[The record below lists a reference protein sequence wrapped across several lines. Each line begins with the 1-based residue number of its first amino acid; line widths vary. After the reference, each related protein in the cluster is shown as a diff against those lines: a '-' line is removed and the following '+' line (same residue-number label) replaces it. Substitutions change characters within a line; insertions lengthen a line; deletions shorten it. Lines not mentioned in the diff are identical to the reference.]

1 MRPGGRRWIEIKMPT
16 ARRTAGI
23 MPPRCP
29 GTRPGAWTTRIPS
42 GGAAR
47 VPHAARLRSIPC
59 PRVERPRA
67 RPPQTSYSNAATRTD
82 RKSGITAQEG
92 SFFPLGFGRQHK
104 AKPGCPPPSPKWFHI
119 LCRVYRHAG
128 GTVFRSGPR
137 SVDTRVCPYRPKSMI
152 RMERVDLRHDG
163 RRPTTPGAAGAP
175 VHGHSCAAAAVHNH
189 RHASRSTASAWNRG
203 WGPICGPRRSFLWPV
218 VPHLLATDPTG
229 SVGVQTGAGI
239 ARACSESYLP
249 WVVCDVPSP
258 GSTAQRPNSGPVA
271 AVVPHRAASDV
282 ADESCALRL
291 PLAGALCCAKQQ
303 LCWGTLGGGDAPRD
317 FFPRKLVGVTDIWAA
332 GTPGGNA

>member
-1 MRPGGRRWIEIKMPT
+1 MRGQRAFPVGGRPECRT
-16 ARRTAGI
+16 RRVCVRFHDLGSKG
-23 MPPRCP
+23 P
-29 GTRPGAWTTRIPS
+29 
-42 GGAAR
+42 
-47 VPHAARLRSIPC
+47 V
-59 PRVERPRA
+59 
-67 RPPQTSYSNAATRTD
+67 RPPQTSYGNAATRTD

-175 VHGHSCAAAAVHNH
+175 VHGHSCAAAAVHND

-203 WGPICGPRRSFLWPV
+203 WGPICRPRRSFCGPWCHICLPQIPQVAW
-218 VPHLLATDPTG
+218 G
-229 SVGVQTGAGI
+229 CRR
-239 ARACSESYLP
+239 ARASRGRARNRTFRGWSVMCPALAAP
-249 WVVCDVPSP
+249 PN
-258 GSTAQRPNSGPVA
+258 GRTADP
-271 AVVPHRAASDV
+271 
-282 ADESCALRL
+282 
-291 PLAGALCCAKQQ
+291 
-303 LCWGTLGGGDAPRD
+303 
-317 FFPRKLVGVTDIWAA
+317 
-332 GTPGGNA
+332 

>member
-1 MRPGGRRWIEIKMPT
+1 MRGQRAFPVGGRPECRT
-16 ARRTAGI
+16 RRVCV
-23 MPPRCP
+23 RF
-29 GTRPGAWTTRIPS
+29 
-42 GGAAR
+42 
-47 VPHAARLRSIPC
+47 HALGSKGP
-59 PRVERPRA
+59 V
-67 RPPQTSYSNAATRTD
+67 RPPQTSYGNAATRTD

-128 GTVFRSGPR
+128 GTVFCSGPR

-175 VHGHSCAAAAVHNH
+175 VHGHSCAAAAVRND
-189 RHASRSTASAWNRG
+189 RHASHSTASAWNRG

-317 FFPRKLVGVTDIWAA
+317 FFLRKLVGVTDIWAA